1 MNQYVCFVF
10 AVGVC
15 SSVSSLSFISPAEM
29 MSRSGLKSLSLAR
42 RVYRTA
48 VIVAVRSQHLRRAKA
63 KAKAHKRTQTKWPEE
78 TTQTRAHTHS
88 VQGRAHSSLGVD
100 GNATKILM
108 KMRLFHF
115 ILALFN
121 NSTFCVSAGFGTT
134 TPQHSTIQPTPN
146 TGGCRSSIHSTYA
159 FALALKLLASL
170 VGQLGQLRL
179 RQRALLPG
187 IFRTQQKK
195 QHRIV
200 GKTCCRII

>member
-1 MNQYVCFVF
+1 
-10 AVGVC
+10 
-15 SSVSSLSFISPAEM
+15 

-48 VIVAVRSQHLRRAKA
+48 DIVAVRSQHLRRAKA

-78 TTQTRAHTHS
+78 TTTQTRARTHS
-88 VQGRAHSSLGVD
+88 VQGRAQSSLGVG

-121 NSTFCVSAGFGTT
+121 NSTFCVSAGFVTT
-134 TPQHSTIQPTPN
+134 TSQHSTIQPTPN
-146 TGGCRSSIHSTYA
+146 TGGCRSPIHSTYA

-195 QHRIV
+195 QHRV
-200 GKTCCRII
+200 AGKTCCRKI